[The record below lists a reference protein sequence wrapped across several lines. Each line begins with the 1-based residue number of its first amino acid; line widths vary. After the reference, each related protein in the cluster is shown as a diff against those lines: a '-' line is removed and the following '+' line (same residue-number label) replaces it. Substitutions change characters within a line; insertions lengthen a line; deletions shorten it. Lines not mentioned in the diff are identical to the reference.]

1 MNQLN
6 DSISSNFHFFI
17 SNLIKFTIMTTFNNK
32 TFWDNIVFEEDA
44 I

>member
-1 MNQLN
+1 MMIMIKLIIDFN
-6 DSISSNFHFFI
+6 FFI

-32 TFWDNIVFEEDA
+32 TFWDNIVLEEDA